1 MAGRFKHEKRR
12 THADWI
18 TDRLEQPAFG
28 LEAELTLIVDDQP
41 MDPEAVF
48 GDPRGFIREPL
59 MHRIGTS
66 YHLPNGAAVYFD
78 TGVIEIATPAIEIER
93 GCVTRAARSLWE
105 GIRFIRGELDRWG
118 REHDRRVR
126 LQGFSTHYNVSV
138 GDQLRGAT
146 LSTARAVRRLAR
158 TLVFVLPVPVMMLGT
173 NRRSTGV
180 GVRPRPA
187 RIEITADFTPDMSLM
202 IAVGSFVA
210 GVVREVG
217 GWPAPA
223 LRRVRAE
230 IPVIRRFAPI
240 RHTSRRGW
248 LAHAD
253 CYAAS
258 PFACDVDAP
267 NWTTTRGTMSLRAI
281 ARRVFRRFARPI
293 AAIAD
298 ARALGVI
305 RTILEPRGA
314 TLLALDDR
322 PASYDDVG
330 ASFGASDSGLARSRY
345 ERVVRNAIQHRRLR
359 LAGDVCMP
367 LAVRGWSRVVF
378 RREHDGAEVVVPFD
392 VLVDRLAEWEQG

>member
-210 GVVREVG
+210 YSRVEAREHH
-217 GWPAPA
+217 PHD
-223 LRRVRAE
+223 
-230 IPVIRRFAPI
+230 VIA
-240 RHTSRRGW
+240 
-248 LAHAD
+248 
-253 CYAAS
+253 
-258 PFACDVDAP
+258 
-267 NWTTTRGTMSLRAI
+267 
-281 ARRVFRRFARPI
+281 
-293 AAIAD
+293 
-298 ARALGVI
+298 
-305 RTILEPRGA
+305 
-314 TLLALDDR
+314 
-322 PASYDDVG
+322 G
-330 ASFGASDSGLARSRY
+330 ASIGILSSYIFTRHY
-345 ERVVRNAIQHRRLR
+345 K
-359 LAGDVCMP
+359 
-367 LAVRGWSRVVF
+367 GWDIELEGGRKSCGITLS
-378 RREHDGAEVVVPFD
+378 HA
-392 VLVDRLAEWEQG
+392 W